1 MIEIMRLS
9 GKPEQCR
16 AITKRYRTNGVW
28 AAAIFPIGHA
38 EVFGGMWDSDQLHW
52 TRAAAVSEIE
62 ARVTEMGLLP
72 MEWTRAEGDLIIGRT
87 HYPGNEQRGFA
98 VMVRSVRLP
107 KGEPPSTGANP

>member
-1 MIEIMRLS
+1 MSSDNKTTQDNR
-9 GKPEQCR
+9 PR
-16 AITKRYRTNGVW
+16 VW
-28 AAAIFPIGHA
+28 AAAIFPIGQA

-62 ARVTEMGLLP
+62 ARVIEMGLLP

-107 KGEPPSTGANP
+107 KGEPPSTSGPNP